1 MESLNRN
8 TFLNPFLIRILSG
21 SILLILAGAP
31 PATSISLRPDE
42 ERVAAVIKTVD
53 YVFSDSFEAAYD
65 AVELIADTLPGKPVY
80 NLIYSSILIADM
92 TDREDYS
99 RKKELFKHLDS
110 SKRFFQKWTD
120 NNPGDAWG
128 YFFLGTVHAYKAMFY
143 GQTRTWLKSFIEG
156 MKSRGKFSRAL
167 EIDPT
172 LYDAY
177 TGLGSYHYWSS
188 DKLAK
193 YIPFLPDNRK
203 RGLEEIRIA
212 KDSSY
217 FSSKLAAAG
226 LAWALIQEN
235 KLPEALKIARELYR
249 ESSGGRA
256 SLWILGAI
264 HWKSGNLQ
272 AAKEDYTEMMNS
284 LNAVGGQNNY
294 NLIFCRY
301 RRGVCFYMMKD
312 YENAKEDFEALL
324 SYKISKEVR
333 ERHKKTLEKTRE
345 YLEKTEKHIR
355 NARE

>member
-1 MESLNRN
+1 MESLKRK
-8 TFLNPFLIRILSG
+8 TVLNPFLIRILSG
-21 SILLILAGAP
+21 SILLILAGTLRVSSA
-31 PATSISLRPDE
+31 SLRPDE
-42 ERVAAVIKTVD
+42 SLIATVVRTVD
-53 YVFSDSFEAAYD
+53 YVFCDSFETAYNT
-65 AVELIADTLPGKPVY
+65 AELIGDTLPGKPVY

-110 SKRFFQKWTD
+110 SKKFFQKWTK
-120 NNPGDAWG
+120 NNPGDPWG

-217 FSSKLAAAG
+217 FSSKLAATG

-235 KLPEALKIARELYR
+235 KIPEAQKIARELYR

-256 SLWILGAI
+256 SLWLLGAI
-264 HWKSGNLQ
+264 HWKTGNLQ
-272 AAKEDYTEMMNS
+272 EAKKDYAELMNS
-284 LNAVGGQNNY
+284 LNAAGGQNNY

-312 YENAKEDFEALL
+312 YEKAKEDFEALL

-333 ERHKKTLEKTRE
+333 DRHKETIKKTRE
-345 YLEKTEKHIR
+345 YLEKTEKQIR
-355 NARE
+355 ITRK